1 MNTQKPS
8 ILCVDDDKDSLDLIT
23 YVFKNEGFEV
33 TSCDSLEE
41 CLSQI
46 RQKHFSVIVLDNHF
60 GDGTSIEVCKE
71 LRSYN
76 HHTPI
81 IFYSGEARQSE
92 IDKALECGDAYLIK
106 PIGFDKLTDT
116 VKNLIQEKPVQTK
129 TNQILA

>member
-1 MNTQKPS
+1 MNTPKPS

-23 YVFKNEGFEV
+23 FVFKNEGFEV
-33 TSCDSLEE
+33 TACDSLEE

-46 RQKHFSVIVLDNHF
+46 RQKHFSVIVLDNRF
-60 GDGTSIEVCKE
+60 GNETSIEVCNE

-81 IFYSGEARQSE
+81 VFYSGEARQSE

-106 PIGFDKLTDT
+106 PMGFDKLTET
-116 VKNLIQEKPVQTK
+116 VKNLTQETFTQAK
-129 TNQILA
+129 TNQISV